1 MACQLRMRIVRPW
14 HLCSKSVTVSSV
26 LFHVCVCCTVQ
37 DILAH
42 LANTSSDS
50 VCSPMK
56 NGLPMSPAVCVVDL
70 ERQLAA
76 QKIEGEEAAEEL
88 ERKRQDLIEAGLR
101 EEALRQQLEHAQMKI
116 GNLEEHVS

>member
-1 MACQLRMRIVRPW
+1 MLFC
-14 HLCSKSVTVSSV
+14 SV
-26 LFHVCVCCTVQ
+26 LFLIVKCITSRVCCTVQ
-37 DILAH
+37 NIIAH
-42 LANTSSDS
+42 LTGTGSDS

-56 NGLPMSPAVCVVDL
+56 NGGPMSPAVCVVDL

-101 EEALRQQLEHAQMKI
+101 EEALKQQLEHAQVKI
-116 GNLEEHVS
+116 ASLEEHVS